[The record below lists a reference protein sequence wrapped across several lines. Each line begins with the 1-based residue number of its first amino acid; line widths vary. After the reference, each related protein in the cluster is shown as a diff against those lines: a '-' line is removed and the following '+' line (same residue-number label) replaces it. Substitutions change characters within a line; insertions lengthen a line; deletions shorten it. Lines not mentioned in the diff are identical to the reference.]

1 MNFLKSIGPIVLLV
15 APLSGCAKLAHMQ
28 ELLTLKAYSEEKDQ
42 QVELVRGQDE
52 RFQKLIQLAE
62 SKGLGPY
69 TTQESFLK
77 EFGAPV
83 LKKSVVKEEQ
93 PLEEWLYRYSTEY
106 FDSPKV
112 YLYFDE
118 TGALQRWDY
127 LPGKPK
133 T

>member
-1 MNFLKSIGPIVLLV
+1 MNFLKFIGPIVLLV
-15 APLSGCAKLAHMQ
+15 ATLSGCAKLAHMQ

-52 RFQKLIQLAE
+52 KFQKLLQLAE

-83 LKKSVVKEEQ
+83 LKKSVVKEGQ

-112 YLYFDE
+112 YLYFDQKG
-118 TGALQRWDY
+118 TLQSLDY
-127 LPGKPK
+127 ICAGC
-133 T
+133 

>member
-15 APLSGCAKLAHMQ
+15 ATLSGCAKLAHMQ
-28 ELLTLKAYSEEKDQ
+28 ELLTLKAYSKEKDQ

-52 RFQKLIQLAE
+52 KFQKLLQLAE

-83 LKKSVVKEEQ
+83 FKKNVVKEGQ

-112 YLYFDE
+112 YLYFDQKG
-118 TGALQRWDY
+118 TLQSLDY
-127 LPGKPK
+127 ICAGR
-133 T
+133 